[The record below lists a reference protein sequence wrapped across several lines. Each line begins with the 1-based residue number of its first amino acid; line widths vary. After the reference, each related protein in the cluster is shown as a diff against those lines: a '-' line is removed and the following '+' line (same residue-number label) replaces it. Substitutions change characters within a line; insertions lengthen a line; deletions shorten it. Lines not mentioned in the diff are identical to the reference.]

1 MKINGKPKT
10 PIIAAQSK
18 KKDGGE
24 KARTSHTAAKK
35 NNGVKSAV
43 LERIS
48 DGVLALDAGLN
59 YEYLNERA
67 GELLGCTPGDLIG
80 KSLWQAHPGVEA
92 TPFAEACRRALE
104 TRSVVMLD
112 GYFPSS
118 DRWLEGRVYPSET
131 GVSVLFSEGGRQK
144 LEENRRREERYRI
157 LFDTMQEGFLLAEL
171 VQGENGAVDA
181 RLLEVNASMSRFLN
195 KARDE
200 LVGKTV
206 REVFE
211 LDEDDL
217 GVLERAGRVARGEVE
232 PFFLERYETAAD
244 CWLRAHI
251 FSPRA
256 GQFASLVTDITEQ
269 KQAELRLQDVSKFP
283 GENPNPVMRFT
294 PAGEILYAN
303 QASRSLLNAWENRET
318 HTTPLEQVRDLL
330 SSVMESGLNREIEVA
345 NDRSFYMGLLV
356 PVREEGYINLY
367 LRDITERMRAEEMLR
382 AHIHQTN
389 AGITRTDLE
398 GRLTFVNQAFC
409 DMLGYPESELV
420 GRTIWE
426 ISHPDDIARNRTMFE
441 SLVREGE
448 SYQLE
453 KRVLRRNGS
462 FLWINVG
469 SSPLRDA
476 SGRIQ
481 AATSIIVDITRRKR
495 AEESLLESARR
506 TLYLSSLGDA
516 MHSLSDPSKIQI
528 EAARLLGASL
538 RASRVAYVEI
548 EPDGSAV
555 VRDNY
560 VDNVPGIIGQF
571 PIEACIPAEQ
581 MSRFLAGRTVNASD
595 IRNDTRFD
603 EAQMATHE
611 ALVVRAQVVVPFLRN
626 GELIGALCVQQDEPR
641 IWRNDEISLV
651 EETAERLQAEIERAH
666 AERRLRESERRFQQA
681 ASAAGALVY
690 EVDVLSG
697 AVTIVQGM
705 QSLTGYDPQETPMS
719 SAWWNSQIHPD
730 DLPVYL
736 ARLEK
741 LLATGGTDVCEYQIR
756 HQSGR
761 WVTIQDNR
769 MVVQGEADSGQRL
782 IGTVIDITERKQME
796 NAVRESE
803 ERFRAL
809 VSQTTAGI
817 AESSL
822 EGRFTFVNPRFC
834 EMLGYSEQELLG
846 KTIFE
851 LTYRDDRDEN
861 KRLFE
866 RLAQEGEPYQLEKR
880 FVRRDGSLL
889 WVSVSVTTIYD
900 LQGQP
905 RGGVGVIIDIDQRK
919 QAEESLRSSEER
931 MRLAIESNRMV
942 AWEWNPALDRVTTIG
957 NLPEVYG
964 LSEVKKEAEGF
975 ALIWPDDLPSHR
987 EKVERVMRQGGEY
1000 ISEFRITRPVDGRTV
1015 WMEERAAAL
1024 TNAEGRIS
1032 RLAGVVTDVTERKRA
1047 EQELAEFARQQ
1058 EALYQL
1064 AERLNRSES
1073 PQDVYDPALDAILNA
1088 LQCDRASIL
1097 LYDQADVMRFVAW
1110 RGLSDAYR
1118 QATDGH
1124 SPWKPDAVDP
1134 QPIAMQDTDTAELD
1148 DALRSVIRA
1157 EGIGALAFIPLVT
1170 NGKLIGKFM
1179 VYFNAPHA
1187 FEEDELELGLTIAR
1201 QLASSIERKR
1211 AEEAVRASDA
1221 LYRAI
1226 ARSIPEGGVY
1236 VVDRDFRYKVA
1247 EGPVTEAFGLTRDML
1262 EGRTVMEAFP
1272 DERGQRMEE
1281 RLRRNFAG
1289 EIVHFETRF
1298 NGRVYWTQQA
1308 PLLDSKGQVLIL
1320 TLDITERK
1328 RAEEAMAADL
1338 ANMQILRD
1346 LGARLVTEGD
1356 LDVIYQEF
1364 VQAAIA
1370 ITHADAGTVQ
1380 ILDEDSQEMIL
1391 LATQGLD
1398 QGMIEHFH
1406 RVKAGS
1412 GTSCGIA
1419 LARRERAFVDYDDP
1433 AMEDPD
1439 GSLRK
1444 HVEAGLFSA
1453 QSTPLISRSGV
1464 PIGMI
1469 STHWREHHRPTEQE
1483 LRYLDL
1489 LARQA
1494 TDLIERRLGDEAL
1507 RASEQRFARFMQHL
1521 PGLAWLKNM
1530 EGRYVYANAA
1540 AEKAFGVSGQ
1550 DLYGKRDEDIFPP
1563 YIASEFK
1570 KNDELALLDENG
1582 IQVVETLEQENKVL
1596 HYSLVSK
1603 FPVPG
1608 PDGRPALIGGT
1619 ALDITERIHM
1629 EEALQSA
1636 REHAEQTADRIKR
1649 LQKVTASLSDVLTP
1663 LQVMQVIVDQG
1674 GPSLAAET
1682 STILLLTDDGQK
1694 LEIVYSSAQKQLVQ
1708 PYQSFPI
1715 SLQVPAAD
1723 AVRSGQPVWIES
1735 RQQYLERYPH
1745 LAEQIERW
1753 GLEAALAIPMK
1764 HKGRTL
1770 GVLTLSFDHV
1780 LPHSEEDQEY
1790 ILTLAR
1796 QGAQSLGR
1804 ARAEEALRESEERY
1818 RAIIS
1823 QATAGIVRKDAN
1835 GQLLFVNQA
1844 FCNMLGMT
1852 AGELIGK
1859 TMWDLTH
1866 EDDKEENKR
1875 LYNRLMEEGTPFQ
1888 LEKRLIRMDGST
1900 LWVNVSVSPV
1910 MGESGKPHSAVS
1922 VYADINRRKH
1932 AENRLMLLARVSEL
1946 TRQYEEPDELLYAV
1960 TREVGDYFQVR
1971 RALFNE
1977 IDVEND
1983 REVIHRD
1990 YCRDAE
1996 SVAGVHRISDYSS
2009 ATSVEMMIG
2018 KTVVNDD
2025 SRIDPRTAQEYERS
2039 YVPYGERAY
2048 VAVPLMDEDRWVA
2061 SLWISDDKP
2070 RQWDKDDVYLLE
2082 AIAERTW
2089 TAAEKM
2095 RVDRALRDSEERL
2108 RVTFNTTAVGFALL
2122 TPETRFEDVNDALC
2136 QIVGYTR
2143 KELLSMTLDT
2153 LIHPDFIRSTQEHIS
2168 RLLDG
2173 ETSSFT
2179 IEKLYIRGDGAEVW
2193 VQNSISLVRDPDE
2206 NPLHLIAICQDITER
2221 KREEE
2226 ALRARTEEIETLMNV
2241 SPIGIFVANDPECR
2255 FISANPAG
2263 YRLLEMPDISQL
2275 NISKSAPVTE
2285 QPGYRVFR
2293 DGIEV
2298 AAEDMPMQAAARH
2311 GIELKEDALELR
2323 FENGT
2328 RKYIYAF
2335 AKPLFDA
2342 KGRSRGAIAA
2352 MLDISERKRTEEE
2365 LHQLNLQLEER
2376 VLNRTAELQA
2386 AYEFLRESEATSRL
2400 ILESMPDAIVITD
2413 REGRI
2418 VHANTQVE
2426 TLFGY
2431 SPNEVLG
2438 KSVEMLIP
2446 ERFRNRHLKNRDMYS
2461 GQRTRRIM
2469 GLGFDL
2475 FGRRKDESE
2484 FPVDVMLSPINNNTS
2499 WDVMVSIRDNTKQ
2512 REAQEALRVNE
2523 EKLRTLFEIL
2533 PVGISF
2539 LGKEGRIVDMNP
2551 ALTEILGMSKE
2562 ELLQGAFKARRYIRS
2577 DGMPMSPKEFASRR
2591 AIAENKTIYNVETG
2605 IVQPNGEIKWT
2616 SVNAAPVQ
2624 VEDVEV
2630 VVVTIDITD
2639 RKQSEEAIHRHR
2651 ESLKLLSRRLV
2662 EVQEDERHAIARE
2675 LHDRVGQNLAALT
2688 LNLNI
2693 LRSQL
2698 TKENLEKVGTRL
2710 NDSVTLV
2717 KDVLAITRSVMAD
2730 LRPNVLDDYGLD
2742 AALNEYADRYS
2753 QRFGIQVVNSMPA
2766 TPTPRLDPGIEMT
2779 LLRIAQEALTN
2790 IARHAQASQASMTL
2804 AIEDDAAH
2812 LVIED
2817 NGIGILSWQKV
2828 NQPGSHGIRIMR
2840 ERAEAFG
2847 GDLKVHSAY
2856 KNGTKIEVKIPF
2868 GGSASRN
2875 KTTQEK
2881 RS

>member
-59 YEYLNERA
+59 YEYINERA

-80 KSLWQAHPGVEA
+80 KSLWQAHPGVEN
-92 TPFAEACRRALE
+92 TPFAEACRRALD
-104 TRSVVMLD
+104 TRSVVLLD
-112 GYFPSS
+112 GYFPAS
-118 DRWLEGRVYPSET
+118 DRWLEGRVYPSEN
-131 GVSVLFSEGGRQK
+131 GLSVLFSEGARQNQ
-144 LEENRRREERYRI
+144 EDNRRREERYRI

-171 VQGENGAVDA
+171 VQGENGAADA
-181 RLLEVNASMSRFLN
+181 RFLEVNASMCRFLN

-206 REVFE
+206 RDVFQI
-211 LDEDDL
+211 DEEDHR
-217 GVLERAGRVARGEVE
+217 VLERAFQVARGELE
-232 PFFLERYETAAD
+232 PFFLERYEAASD

-269 KQAELRLQDVSKFP
+269 KQAELQLQDVSKFP

-303 QASRSLLNAWENRET
+303 QASRSLLSAWESREP

-330 SSVMESGLNREIEVA
+330 PLVMESGSNREIEVA
-345 NDRSFYMGLLV
+345 NDRTFYMGLLV
-356 PVREEGYINLY
+356 PVREQGYINLY
-367 LRDITERMRAEEMLR
+367 LRDITERKRAEETLH

-426 ISHPDDIARNRTMFE
+426 ISHPDDISRNRTMFE
-441 SLVREGE
+441 SLVRDGE
-448 SYQLE
+448 SFQLE

-476 SGRIQ
+476 GGRIQ

-495 AEESLLESARR
+495 AEETLLESARR
-506 TLYLSSLGDA
+506 TLYLSSLSDA
-516 MHSLSDPSKIQI
+516 LHSQSDPSKIQI
-528 EAARLLGASL
+528 EAARLLGVRL
-538 RASRVAYVEI
+538 NASRVAYVEI
-548 EPDGSAV
+548 EPDGTAI
-555 VRDNY
+555 VRDNF
-560 VDNVPGIIGQF
+560 VNNVHDITGQF

-581 MSRFLAGRTVNASD
+581 MSRFRAGRTVTATD
-595 IRNDTRFD
+595 VQNDQRFD
-603 EAQMATHE
+603 EAQRSVHV
-611 ALVVRAQVVVPFLRN
+611 ALNVRAQVVIPFLRN
-626 GELIGALCVQQDEPR
+626 GELIGALCVQQDQPR
-641 IWRNDEISLV
+641 VWRNDEIALV
-651 EETAERLQAEIERAH
+651 EETTERLQAEIERVH
-666 AERRLRESERRFQQA
+666 AERKLRESEERLQTAQKAGNVGIWDWDAATNKTYWSETMWTLHGYQQPMEEKVWEQSQHPEDQQRVQEKIA
-681 ASAAGALVY
+681 KALASGDT
-690 EVDVLSG
+690 E
-697 AVTIVQGM
+697 
-705 QSLTGYDPQETPMS
+705 YDDEYRVV
-719 SAWWNSQIHPD
+719 HPD
-730 DLPVYL
+730 GSIHWIESV
-736 ARLEK
+736 ARI
-741 LLATGGTDVCEYQIR
+741 IR
-756 HQSGR
+756 DEAGKPLRMSG
-761 WVTIQDNR
+761 VN
-769 MVVQGEADSGQRL
+769 L
-782 IGTVIDITERKQME
+782 DITERKKME
-796 NAVRESE
+796 NAIRESE

-809 VSQTTAGI
+809 VSQATAGI
-817 AESSL
+817 TESDM

-834 EMLGYSEQELLG
+834 EMLGYSESELLAR
-846 KTIFE
+846 TVFE
-851 LTYRDDRDEN
+851 LTYVDDRAEN
-861 KRLFE
+861 RHLFE
-866 RLAQEGEPYQLEKR
+866 RMVAEGKSYQFEKR
-880 FVRRDGSLL
+880 FIRKDGSLL
-889 WVSVSVTTIYD
+889 WTDVSVTTIHD
-900 LQGQP
+900 LDGNP
-905 RGGVGVIIDIDQRK
+905 KGGVGVVIDIEKRK
-919 QAEESLRSSEER
+919 QAEQALQGSEER
-931 MRLAIESNRMV
+931 MRLAIEANRMIT
-942 AWEWNPALDRVTTIG
+942 WEWDPALDRVTTTG

-964 LSEVKKEAEGF
+964 LSEVNKEAEGF
-975 ALIWPDDLPSHR
+975 ALIWPDDLPAHR

-1024 TNAEGRIS
+1024 TNGEGRIA

-1058 EALYQL
+1058 EALYHL
-1064 AERLNRSES
+1064 AEQLNRSTSLE
-1073 PQDVYDPALDAILNA
+1073 DVYNPALDAILNA

-1097 LYDQADVMRFVAW
+1097 LYDETDVMRFVAW

-1134 QPIAMQDTDTAELD
+1134 QPIAMQDTGTAELD
-1148 DALRSVIRA
+1148 DVLQSVIRA
-1157 EGIGALAFIPLVT
+1157 EGIGALAFIPLVSS
-1170 NGKLIGKFM
+1170 GKLVGKFM

-1201 QLASSIERKR
+1201 QLASTIERKR
-1211 AEEAVRASDA
+1211 AEEAVHASDA

-1226 ARSIPEGGVY
+1226 ARSIPDGGVY

-1247 EGPVTEAFGLTRDML
+1247 EGPVTEAFGLTGDML

-1272 DERGQRMEE
+1272 DERGRRMEE

-1308 PLLDSKGQVLIL
+1308 PLLDSMGQVLIL

-1328 RAEEAMAADL
+1328 LAEEAMAADL

-1356 LDVIYQEF
+1356 LHVIYQEF

-1370 ITHADAGTVQ
+1370 ITHADAGTFQ
-1380 ILDEDSQEMIL
+1380 ILDEGADELIL

-1406 RVKAGS
+1406 RVKSGS

-1419 LARRERAFVDYDDP
+1419 LAKLERAFVDYDDP
-1433 AMEDPD
+1433 AMQDPD
-1439 GSLRK
+1439 GSMRR
-1444 HVEAGLFSA
+1444 HVDAGLLSA
-1453 QSTPLISRSGV
+1453 QSTPLISRSGE

-1469 STHWREHHRPTEQE
+1469 STHWCSHHRPTEQE
-1483 LRYLDL
+1483 LRYIDL

-1494 TDLIERRLGDEAL
+1494 TDLIERRLAEEAL

-1521 PGLAWLKNM
+1521 PGLAWIKDV
-1530 EGRYVYANAA
+1530 EGHYVYANAA

-1570 KNDELALLDENG
+1570 KNDELALLNENG
-1582 IQVVETLEQENKVL
+1582 IQVVETLEQENKDL

-1603 FPVPG
+1603 FTVPG

-1629 EEALQSA
+1629 EEALQTA
-1636 REHAEQTADRIKR
+1636 REHAERTASRMKR

-1663 LQVMQVIVDQG
+1663 QQVLQVVVDQG
-1674 GPSLAAET
+1674 APSLAAET
-1682 STILLLTDDGQK
+1682 STVLLLTDDGQK
-1694 LEIVYSSAQKQLVQ
+1694 LEIVYSSAQKQLIQ

-1715 SLQVPAAD
+1715 SMQVPAAD

-1753 GLEAALAIPMK
+1753 GFEAALAIPMK

-1770 GVLTLSFDHV
+1770 GVLTLSFDRV

-1790 ILTLAR
+1790 ILTLTR

-1804 ARAEEALRESEERY
+1804 ARAEEALRDSEERY

-1823 QATAGIVRKDAN
+1823 QATAGIVRKDAS
-1835 GQLLFVNQA
+1835 GRLLFVNQA

-1852 AGELIGK
+1852 SEELIGR
-1859 TMWDLTH
+1859 TMWDLTD

-1922 VYADINRRKH
+1922 VYADITRRKQ

-1946 TRQYEEPDELLYAV
+1946 TRQHEEPDELLYAV

-1983 REVIHRD
+1983 REVVHRD
-1990 YCRDAE
+1990 YCREAE

-2009 ATSVEMMIG
+2009 VTTVEMMAG
-2018 KTVVNDD
+2018 KTVINND
-2025 SRIDPRTAQEYERS
+2025 SSIDPRTAQEYERL

-2048 VAVPLMDEDRWVA
+2048 VAVPLMHDDRWVA

-2070 RQWDKDDVYLLE
+2070 RQWEGDDVYLLE

-2108 RVTFNTTAVGFALL
+2108 RVTFNTTAVGFGLL
-2122 TPETRFEDVNDALC
+2122 SPDARFEDVNDALC
-2136 QIVGYTR
+2136 RIVGYTR
-2143 KELLSMTLDT
+2143 EELLTMTLDT
-2153 LIHPDFIRSTQEHIS
+2153 LIHPDFIRSTQDHIA

-2173 ETSSFT
+2173 QASSFT

-2193 VQNSISLVRDPDE
+2193 VQNSTSLVRDPDGK
-2206 NPLHLIAICQDITER
+2206 PLHLIAICQDVTDR

-2263 YRLLEMPDISQL
+2263 YRLLEMPGSSQL
-2275 NISKSAPVTE
+2275 NISKSAPITE

-2298 AAEDMPMQAAARH
+2298 AAENMPMQAAARY
-2311 GIELKEDALELR
+2311 GIELQEEALELR

-2342 KGRSRGAIAA
+2342 EGRSRGAVAA

-2400 ILESMPDAIVITD
+2400 ILESMPDAIVIAD

-2431 SPNEVLG
+2431 TPNDVLG
-2438 KSVEMLIP
+2438 KSVEMLISD
-2446 ERFRNRHLKNRDMYS
+2446 RFRNKHLKNREIYS

-2469 GLGFDL
+2469 GLGLDL

-2484 FPVDVMLSPINNNTS
+2484 FPVDVMLSPIDNNTS

-2512 REAQEALRVNE
+2512 REAQEALRINE

-2539 LGKEGRIVDMNP
+2539 IGRENRIVDMNP
-2551 ALTEILGMSKE
+2551 ALTQILDMSRE
-2562 ELLQGAFKARRYIRS
+2562 DLLQGAFKARRYIRS
-2577 DGMPMSPKEFASRR
+2577 DGTPMSPKEFASQR

-2624 VEDVEV
+2624 VADVEV

-2639 RKQSEEAIHRHR
+2639 RKQSEEAIRHHR

-2693 LRSQL
+2693 LRSQM
-2698 TKENLEKVGTRL
+2698 TRETLEKVGTRL

-2717 KDVLAITRSVMAD
+2717 KDILAITRSVMAD

-2742 AALNEYADRYS
+2742 AALNEYADRFS
-2753 QRFGIQVVNSMPA
+2753 QRFGIRVVNNMPA
-2766 TPTPRLDPGIEMT
+2766 SPTPRLDPGIEMT

-2790 IARHAQASQASMTL
+2790 IARHAQATQASMTL
-2804 AIEDDAAH
+2804 AIENGTAH

-2840 ERAEAFG
+2840 ERAEAFS

>member
-1 MKINGKPKT
+1 
-10 PIIAAQSK
+10 
-18 KKDGGE
+18 
-24 KARTSHTAAKK
+24 
-35 NNGVKSAV
+35 
-43 LERIS
+43 
-48 DGVLALDAGLN
+48 
-59 YEYLNERA
+59 
-67 GELLGCTPGDLIG
+67 
-80 KSLWQAHPGVEA
+80 
-92 TPFAEACRRALE
+92 
-104 TRSVVMLD
+104 
-112 GYFPSS
+112 
-118 DRWLEGRVYPSET
+118 
-131 GVSVLFSEGGRQK
+131 
-144 LEENRRREERYRI
+144 
-157 LFDTMQEGFLLAEL
+157 
-171 VQGENGAVDA
+171 
-181 RLLEVNASMSRFLN
+181 
-195 KARDE
+195 
-200 LVGKTV
+200 
-206 REVFE
+206 
-211 LDEDDL
+211 
-217 GVLERAGRVARGEVE
+217 
-232 PFFLERYETAAD
+232 
-244 CWLRAHI
+244 
-251 FSPRA
+251 
-256 GQFASLVTDITEQ
+256 
-269 KQAELRLQDVSKFP
+269 
-283 GENPNPVMRFT
+283 
-294 PAGEILYAN
+294 
-303 QASRSLLNAWENRET
+303 
-318 HTTPLEQVRDLL
+318 
-330 SSVMESGLNREIEVA
+330 
-345 NDRSFYMGLLV
+345 
-356 PVREEGYINLY
+356 
-367 LRDITERMRAEEMLR
+367 
-382 AHIHQTN
+382 
-389 AGITRTDLE
+389 
-398 GRLTFVNQAFC
+398 
-409 DMLGYPESELV
+409 
-420 GRTIWE
+420 
-426 ISHPDDIARNRTMFE
+426 
-441 SLVREGE
+441 
-448 SYQLE
+448 
-453 KRVLRRNGS
+453 
-462 FLWINVG
+462 
-469 SSPLRDA
+469 
-476 SGRIQ
+476 
-481 AATSIIVDITRRKR
+481 
-495 AEESLLESARR
+495 
-506 TLYLSSLGDA
+506 
-516 MHSLSDPSKIQI
+516 
-528 EAARLLGASL
+528 
-538 RASRVAYVEI
+538 
-548 EPDGSAV
+548 
-555 VRDNY
+555 
-560 VDNVPGIIGQF
+560 
-571 PIEACIPAEQ
+571 
-581 MSRFLAGRTVNASD
+581 
-595 IRNDTRFD
+595 
-603 EAQMATHE
+603 
-611 ALVVRAQVVVPFLRN
+611 
-626 GELIGALCVQQDEPR
+626 
-641 IWRNDEISLV
+641 
-651 EETAERLQAEIERAH
+651 
-666 AERRLRESERRFQQA
+666 
-681 ASAAGALVY
+681 
-690 EVDVLSG
+690 
-697 AVTIVQGM
+697 
-705 QSLTGYDPQETPMS
+705 
-719 SAWWNSQIHPD
+719 
-730 DLPVYL
+730 
-736 ARLEK
+736 
-741 LLATGGTDVCEYQIR
+741 
-756 HQSGR
+756 
-761 WVTIQDNR
+761 
-769 MVVQGEADSGQRL
+769 
-782 IGTVIDITERKQME
+782 
-796 NAVRESE
+796 
-803 ERFRAL
+803 
-809 VSQTTAGI
+809 
-817 AESSL
+817 
-822 EGRFTFVNPRFC
+822 
-834 EMLGYSEQELLG
+834 
-846 KTIFE
+846 
-851 LTYRDDRDEN
+851 
-861 KRLFE
+861 
-866 RLAQEGEPYQLEKR
+866 
-880 FVRRDGSLL
+880 
-889 WVSVSVTTIYD
+889 
-900 LQGQP
+900 
-905 RGGVGVIIDIDQRK
+905 
-919 QAEESLRSSEER
+919 
-931 MRLAIESNRMV
+931 
-942 AWEWNPALDRVTTIG
+942 
-957 NLPEVYG
+957 
-964 LSEVKKEAEGF
+964 
-975 ALIWPDDLPSHR
+975 
-987 EKVERVMRQGGEY
+987 
-1000 ISEFRITRPVDGRTV
+1000 
-1015 WMEERAAAL
+1015 
-1024 TNAEGRIS
+1024 
-1032 RLAGVVTDVTERKRA
+1032 
-1047 EQELAEFARQQ
+1047 ARQQ

-1064 AERLNRSES
+1064 AERLNHSGS
-1073 PQDVYDPALDAILNA
+1073 LQDVYDPALDAILNA

-1097 LYDQADVMRFVAW
+1097 LYDEADVMRFVAW

-1134 QPIAMQDTDTAELD
+1134 QPISMQDIDTAELD
-1148 DALRSVIRA
+1148 EALRSVIRT
-1157 EGIGALAFIPLVT
+1157 EGIGALAFIPLVS

-1179 VYFNAPHA
+1179 VYFNTPHA
-1187 FEEDELELGLTIAR
+1187 FEEDELDFGLTIAR
-1201 QLASSIERKR
+1201 QLASTI
-1211 AEEAVRASDA
+1211 
-1221 LYRAI
+1221 
-1226 ARSIPEGGVY
+1226 
-1236 VVDRDFRYKVA
+1236 
-1247 EGPVTEAFGLTRDML
+1247 
-1262 EGRTVMEAFP
+1262 
-1272 DERGQRMEE
+1272 
-1281 RLRRNFAG
+1281 
-1289 EIVHFETRF
+1289 
-1298 NGRVYWTQQA
+1298 
-1308 PLLDSKGQVLIL
+1308 
-1320 TLDITERK
+1320 ERK

-1346 LGARLVTEGD
+1346 LGARLVPEGD
-1356 LDVIYQEF
+1356 LQVVYREF
-1364 VQAAIA
+1364 VQAAVS

-1380 ILDEDSQEMIL
+1380 ILDEGSHELIL

-1406 RVKAGS
+1406 RVRSGS
-1412 GTSCGIA
+1412 ATSCGIA

-1433 AMEDPD
+1433 AVDDPD

-1469 STHWREHHRPTEQE
+1469 STHWRKHHRPTEQE
-1483 LRYLDL
+1483 LRYIDL

-1494 TDLIERRLGDEAL
+1494 TDLIERKQAEEAL

-1521 PGLAWLKNM
+1521 PGLAWIKNM

-1570 KNDELALLDENG
+1570 KNDELALLDEKG

-1674 GPSLAAET
+1674 APSLAAET

-1694 LEIVYSSAQKQLVQ
+1694 LEIVYSSAKKQLVQ

-1745 LAEQIERW
+1745 MAEQIERW

-1780 LPHSEEDQEY
+1780 LPHSEEDQDY

-1796 QGAQSLGR
+1796 QAAQSLGR
-1804 ARAEEALRESEERY
+1804 ARAEEALRDSEERY

-1823 QATAGIVRKDAN
+1823 QATAGIVRKDAS
-1835 GQLLFVNQA
+1835 GRLVFVNQA

-1852 AGELIGK
+1852 AGELIGR

-1866 EDDKEENKR
+1866 EEDQEENKR

-1888 LEKRLIRMDGST
+1888 LEKRLLRMDGST

-1922 VYADINRRKH
+1922 VYADITRRKH

-1983 REVIHRD
+1983 REVVHRD

-2018 KTVVNDD
+2018 KTIVNDD
-2025 SRIDPRTAQEYERS
+2025 SKIDPRTAQEYERS
-2039 YVPYGERAY
+2039 YLPYGERAY

-2143 KELLSMTLDT
+2143 EELLSMTLDT

-2173 ETSSFT
+2173 EASSFT

-2193 VQNSISLVRDPDE
+2193 VQNSISLVRDPNE

-2263 YRLLEMPDISQL
+2263 YRLLEMPDLSQL
-2275 NISKSAPVTE
+2275 NISKSAPITE

-2431 SPNEVLG
+2431 TPNEVLG

-2475 FGRRKDESE
+2475 FGQRKDESE
-2484 FPVDVMLSPINNNTS
+2484 FPVDVMLSPIDNNTS

-2562 ELLQGAFKARRYIRS
+2562 DLLQGAFKARRYIRS

-2624 VEDVEV
+2624 VADVEV

-2698 TKENLEKVGTRL
+2698 TKETLEKVGTRL

-2804 AIEDDAAH
+2804 AIDDDAAH